1 MKIRFFL
8 SSFLLFCSVVL
19 IKAQVQSN
27 LTVIHNIIHKS
38 ANKADSIIAHK
49 GAIYLSVNS
58 PKSLEILKPVIIQS
72 FTDKG
77 YTLKSSSA
85 EADIKVDYIL
95 SSVKVEYTSAFLEG
109 FFGSTQLERNISTDC
124 SLLITNKDKTIESFE
139 FNEIKKDTV
148 NLSDLSEI
156 ENQSLPFTQSKVPSQ
171 PFLTGFWE
179 PIIAVG
185 TLILTVILLFTIR
198 SK

>member
-1 MKIRFFL
+1 M
-8 SSFLLFCSVVL
+8 
-19 IKAQVQSN
+19 
-27 LTVIHNIIHKS
+27 IHKS
-38 ANKADSIIAHK
+38 VTKADSLIAHK

-58 PKSLEILKPVIIQS
+58 PKSLEILKPIVIQS
-72 FTDKG
+72 FTDIG
-77 YTLKSSSA
+77 YILKSSDR
-85 EADIKVDYIL
+85 EADIEVNYIL
-95 SSVKVEYTSAFLEG
+95 SSVKVEYASAFLEG
-109 FFGSTQLERNISTDC
+109 FFGSTHLERNISTDY
-124 SLLITNKDKTIESFE
+124 SLIITNKDKTIKSFE
-139 FNEIKKDTV
+139 LNEIKKDTV

-156 ENQSLPFTQSKVPSQ
+156 ENQNLPFTQSKVPSQ